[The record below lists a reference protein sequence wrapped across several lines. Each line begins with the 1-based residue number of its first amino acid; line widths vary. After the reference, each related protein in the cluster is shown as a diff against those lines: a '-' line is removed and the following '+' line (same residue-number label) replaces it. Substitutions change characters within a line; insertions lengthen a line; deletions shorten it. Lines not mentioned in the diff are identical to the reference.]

1 VETVLV
7 LGLAGVLAGF
17 AGLAPGGGSAL
28 TAVQGELRASVE
40 QDLLLARALGRPV
53 RAAPGGKG
61 QEGAREGAQERAHE
75 SVWSGDDGL
84 PALAVPLTL
93 PKGVRWGLPDPAVP
107 LPAGMAGTLRAH
119 RTGAAHPADVL
130 APGGSA
136 EAGTWFLTDGRD
148 AVCLRLSGRGR
159 ITLLRWRRRTGRW
172 ERT

>member
-7 LGLAGVLAGF
+7 LGLAGVAAGF

-40 QDLLLARALGRPV
+40 QGQLLARALGRPV
-53 RAAPGGKG
+53 RVAPDGWT
-61 QEGAREGAQERAHE
+61 REGAQAGVH
-75 SVWSGDDGL
+75 SGDDGL
-84 PALAVPLTL
+84 PSLAVPLTL
-93 PKGVRWGLPDPAVP
+93 PKGVRWGLPHPAVP
-107 LPAGMAGTLRAH
+107 LPPGMAGTLRAH
-119 RTGAAHPADVL
+119 RAGAAHSADVI
-130 APGGSA
+130 APGGGA